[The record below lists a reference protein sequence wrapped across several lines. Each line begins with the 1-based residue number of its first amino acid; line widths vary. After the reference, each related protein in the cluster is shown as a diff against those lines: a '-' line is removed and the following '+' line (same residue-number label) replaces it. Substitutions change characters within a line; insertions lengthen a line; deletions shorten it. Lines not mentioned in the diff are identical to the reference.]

1 MIKRLILL
9 SINKN
14 KSNLIK
20 SVTSLIKYITFVIPN
35 LQKNKIKELKTF

>member
-20 SVTSLIKYITFVIPN
+20 SVTCLIKYITFVIPN
-35 LQKNKIKELKTF
+35 LQKIKLRS